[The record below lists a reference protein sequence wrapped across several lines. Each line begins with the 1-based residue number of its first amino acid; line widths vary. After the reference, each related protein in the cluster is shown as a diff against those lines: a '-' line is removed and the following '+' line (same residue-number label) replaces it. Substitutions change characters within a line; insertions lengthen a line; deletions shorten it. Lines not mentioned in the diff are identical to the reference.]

1 MGRDETGRDETA
13 RDEMGPDEM
22 GRDETARDETGCH
35 ETGPDEMG
43 RDEAARDETGRD
55 ESPRNVAPRV
65 TEGNKSPKLLI
76 VVVSFLAV
84 ESPTAPVRISAKL
97 FPQRP
102 APPSTRCGCAASRK
116 ALSALEPR
124 WHVPRRSL
132 RIRLAVHAWRN
143 HMLRRSGMMVTMDH
157 VVK

>member
-1 MGRDETGRDETA
+1 
-13 RDEMGPDEM
+13 M

-43 RDEAARDETGRD
+43 RDEAARDETGRDGRD